1 MKKII
6 LVGAGGHAAS
16 CIDVIKQEKK
26 FKIIG
31 LVDNKKEI
39 GDNFLNFKILG
50 KDKNLQKLRKIT
62 KYAFVTVGQVGLSQ
76 IRKKLFLKLIKLGFV
91 LPNIISPISYV
102 SKDTTFKQGSIV
114 HHGAIVNSQAEI
126 GNNCIINSK
135 SLIEHGVKLGSHSH
149 VATSAVINGNTQI
162 GEECFIGS
170 SAVVRNNIK
179 IKKKTFIKMGEK
191 IYK

>member
-39 GDNFLNFKILG
+39 GDYFLNFKILG
-50 KDKNLQKLRKIT
+50 KDKNLQKLRKIA

-76 IRKKLFLKLIKLGFV
+76 IRKKLFLKLIKLGFI

-102 SKDTTFKQGSIV
+102 SKDTTFKRGSIV

-135 SLIEHGVKLGSHSH
+135 SLIEHGVKLGSHTH

-170 SAVVRNNIK
+170 SAVIRNNIK
-179 IKKKTFIKMGEK
+179 IKKRTFIKMGEK